1 MSRIDKF
8 IWSVRLFKT
17 RSIAADAVKKGRV
30 LINDA
35 IVKTSKAVKINDIV
49 TIKKS
54 GILFQYKVLEL
65 NEKRVGPKLVD
76 TFIINITPVE
86 EIEKY
91 KTIQA
96 NQQYY
101 RHQGSGRPT
110 KKDRRDI
117 DDFYETPEE
126 DI

>member
-1 MSRIDKF
+1 MARIDKF

-17 RSIAADAVKKGRV
+17 RSIAADAVKKNRV
-30 LINDA
+30 LVNDLE
-35 IVKTSKAVKINDIV
+35 IKTSKFVKINDII

-54 GILFQYKVLEL
+54 GIKFLYCVLEL
-65 NEKRVGPKLVD
+65 NEKRVGAKLVD
-76 TFIINITPVE
+76 NFISNITPLE
-86 EIEKY
+86 NIEKY
-91 KTIQA
+91 KLIQS

-117 DDFYETPEE
+117 DDFW
-126 DI
+126 D

>member
-1 MSRIDKF
+1 MARIDKF

-17 RSIAADAVKKGRV
+17 RSIAADAVKKDRV
-30 LINDA
+30 LVNNES
-35 IVKTSKAVKINDIV
+35 VKTSKLVKVNDIIS
-49 TIKKS
+49 IKKS
-54 GILFQYKVLEL
+54 GVQFLYKVLEL
-65 NEKRVGPKLVD
+65 NDKRVGAKLVD
-76 TFIINITPVE
+76 NFILDITPIE
-86 EIEKY
+86 DIEKY

-117 DDFYETPEE
+117 DDFWN
-126 DI
+126 

>member
-30 LINDA
+30 LINDQD
-35 IVKTSKAVKINDIV
+35 IKTSKAVKVNDII

-54 GILFQYKVLEL
+54 GIQFLYKVLAL
-65 NEKRVGPKLVD
+65 NEKRVGPKLVEHYIED
-76 TFIINITPVE
+76 ITPIEAV
-86 EIEKY
+86 EKY

-117 DDFYETPEE
+117 DDFWN
-126 DI
+126 

>member
-17 RSIAADAVKKGRV
+17 RSIAAEAVKKGRV
-30 LINDA
+30 LINEEV
-35 IVKTSKAVKINDIV
+35 VKTSKSVKVNDIV
-49 TIKKS
+49 AIKKS

-65 NEKRVGPKLVD
+65 NEKRVGAKLVD
-76 TFIINITPVE
+76 TFIVNITPSE

-110 KKDRRDI
+110 KKDRREI
-117 DDFYETPEE
+117 DDFWE
-126 DI
+126 

>member
-30 LINDA
+30 LVNEQD
-35 IVKTSKAVKINDIV
+35 VKTSKSIKVNDVI

-54 GILFQYKVLEL
+54 GIHFLYKVLVL
-65 NEKRVGPKLVD
+65 NEKRVGAKLVEN
-76 TFIINITPVE
+76 FIKDITPIEDV
-86 EIEKY
+86 EKY
-91 KTIQA
+91 KNIQA

-101 RHQGSGRPT
+101 RHLGSGRPT

-117 DDFYETPEE
+117 DDFWN
-126 DI
+126 